1 MKRILKAIPAA
12 LLAVATLLPTAA
24 LSVTDIVPEKTVAP
38 APGSPQEPKAAAV
51 RNRSDQARPQP
62 QANGAQGVKKPASN
76 AVREPKK

>member
-24 LSVTDIVPEKTVAP
+24 LSVTDIVPDKTVAP
-38 APGSPQEPKAAAV
+38 APGSSQAPKAAV
-51 RNRSDQARPQP
+51 RDRSDQARPQP
-62 QANGAQGVKKPASN
+62 QGNGTQEARKPESN